1 MPRLTAHGSRFT
13 SLRDVRDG
21 ALLVEYPEQSEEEAN
36 RAAVSLS
43 RSLPALPGGG
53 LLDAIPGA
61 RTVLVLFDPARLS
74 RGRLAEEIARRA
86 PGEGG
91 GAARLFRFPAVYD
104 GEDLRELSR
113 AAGLAPEELAR
124 RHASAE
130 YRVAFIG
137 FSPGFPYLTGLPP
150 ELAAPRLPEP
160 RPRVVPGSI
169 AIGGPYTGVYPS
181 ATPGGW
187 RLIGRT
193 SAHLFDE
200 SAQPPALLA
209 PGDRVRF
216 EQVRALEKP
225 VIPPERAA
233 PRSPVLRLSSP
244 GLFTSVQGAPRYG
257 LGASGVPAGGAMDL
271 ASLAVANAL
280 VGNAPGAPA
289 LEVTVLGPDLEA
301 LSPCVVALAGSD
313 IDAERNGRS
322 VPGGEAIALAAG
334 DRLRLGRARGGMRCY
349 LAVRGGLEARRLT
362 RRMEAG
368 EEIAV
373 GSEAAVRSSAARTT
387 RTPRF
392 EEALLRVV
400 AGPQEDHFGAGVLE
414 RFLATSWR
422 ISPVSDR
429 RGLRLEGPRLE
440 HAREP
445 QIPPEGAVAGSIQ
458 VPGSGLPIVLGP
470 DGPVTG
476 GYPKL
481 ATVIA
486 ADLPVL
492 GQASLGARLRFAAVS
507 LAEALSARRE
517 YH

>member
-1 MPRLTAHGSRFT
+1 MSRKAT
-13 SLRDVRDG
+13 PYRDVRDG
-21 ALLVEYPEQSEEEAN
+21 ALLVEYPERSEDEAN

-43 RSLPALPGGG
+43 RRLAALSGGG
-53 LLDAIPGA
+53 LLDAIPAA

-74 RGRLAEEIARRA
+74 HSRLTEEIARPA
-86 PGEGG
+86 PGTRGG
-91 GAARLFRFPAVYD
+91 GARLFRFPAVYD

-113 AAGLAPEELAR
+113 AAGLVPEDFAR

-137 FSPGFPYLTGLPP
+137 FSPGFPYLTGLPR

-160 RPRVVPGSI
+160 RPRVAPGSI

-193 SAHLFDE
+193 SARLFEE

-216 EQVRALEKP
+216 DEVRALVEYVKP
-225 VIPPERAA
+225 PGRAA
-233 PRSPVLRLSSP
+233 PRSPVLRLFSP

-257 LGASGVPAGGAMDL
+257 LGASGIPAGGAMDL
-271 ASLAVANAL
+271 TSLAAANAL
-280 VGNAPGAPA
+280 VGNAPGTPA
-289 LEVTVLGPDLEA
+289 LEITVLGPDLEA
-301 LSPCVVALAGSD
+301 LSPCVVALGGCD
-313 IDAERNGRS
+313 IEAELNGRS
-322 VPGGEAIALAAG
+322 APGCEAIALAAG
-334 DRLRLGRARGGMRCY
+334 DRLRLGRARGGVRSY

-362 RRMEAG
+362 SRLEA
-368 EEIAV
+368 EEGIAA
-373 GSEAAVRSSAARTT
+373 GSEPAVRPGSARTT
-387 RTPRF
+387 RIPRL
-392 EEALLRVV
+392 EEPLLRVM
-400 AGPQEDHFGAGVLE
+400 AGPQADHFGAGVLE

-458 VPGSGLPIVLGP
+458 VPGGGLPIVLGP

-486 ADLPVL
+486 ADLPLL
-492 GQASLGARLRFAAVS
+492 GQASPATRLRFAAVS
-507 LAEALSARRE
+507 LAEAIAARRE
-517 YH
+517 YD

>member
-1 MPRLTAHGSRFT
+1 
-13 SLRDVRDG
+13 VRDG
-21 ALLVEYPEQSEEEAN
+21 ALLVEYPEPSEEDAN

-43 RSLPALPGGG
+43 RRLAALPGGG
-53 LLDAIPGA
+53 VLDAIPGA
-61 RTVLVLFDPARLS
+61 RTVLVVFDPARFS
-74 RGRLAEEIARRA
+74 RRRLEEEIARRA
-86 PGEGG
+86 PETDG

-104 GEDLRELSR
+104 GEDLPELAR

-150 ELAAPRLPEP
+150 ELSAPRLPEP
-160 RPRVVPGSI
+160 RPRVAPGSI

-193 SAHLFDE
+193 SARLFE
-200 SAQPPALLA
+200 EGAQPPSLLA

-216 EQVRALEKP
+216 EVVRALIAP
-225 VIPPERAA
+225 VAPPERAT
-233 PRSPVLRLSSP
+233 PRSPVLRLLSP

-257 LGASGVPAGGAMDL
+257 LGSSGIPAGGAMDL
-271 ASLAVANAL
+271 ASLAMANAV

-289 LEVTVLGPDLEA
+289 LEVTVLGPDLQT
-301 LSPCVVALAGSD
+301 LSPCVVALAGAD
-313 IDAERNGRS
+313 IEAEVNGRS
-322 VPGGEAIALAAG
+322 VSVGEAIALAAG
-334 DRLRLGRARGGMRCY
+334 DRLRLGRARGGVRVY
-349 LAVRGGLEARRLT
+349 LAARGGLEAPRLT
-362 RRMEAG
+362 KRMEAG
-368 EEIAV
+368 EGVAA
-373 GSEAAVRSSAARTT
+373 GSEAASRPSPTRAT
-387 RTPRF
+387 RTPRPV
-392 EEALLRVV
+392 ETLLRLV
-400 AGPQEDHFGAGVLE
+400 AGPQTDHFGAGVLE

-422 ISPVSDR
+422 VSPVSDR
-429 RGLRLEGPRLE
+429 RGLRLEGPGLE

-458 VPGSGLPIVLGP
+458 VPGGGLPIVLGP

-481 ATVIA
+481 ATIIA
-486 ADLPVL
+486 ADLPLL
-492 GQASLGARLRFAAVS
+492 GQARPGARLRFTEVS
-507 LAEALSARRE
+507 LADALAARRE
-517 YH
+517 YD

>member
-1 MPRLTAHGSRFT
+1 MNSERPH
-13 SLRDVRDG
+13 LRDVRDG
-21 ALLVEYPEQSEEEAN
+21 ALLVEYPETSEEEAN

-43 RSLPALPGGG
+43 RRLPALAGGG

-86 PGEGG
+86 PGTDGD
-91 GAARLFRFPAVYD
+91 AARLFRFPAVYD

-113 AAGLAPEELAR
+113 AAGLAPEEFAR
-124 RHASAE
+124 RHASAQ

-137 FSPGFPYLTGLPP
+137 FSPGFPYLTGLPR

-160 RPRVVPGSI
+160 RPRVAPGSI

-193 SAHLFDE
+193 SVRLFDE

-216 EQVRALEKP
+216 EEVRALEP
-225 VIPPERAA
+225 PLAPPERAA
-233 PRSPVLRLSSP
+233 PRSPVLRLHSP

-257 LGASGVPAGGAMDL
+257 LGASGIPAGGAMDL
-271 ASLAVANAL
+271 ASLAAANAF
-280 VGNAPGAPA
+280 VGNAPGTPA

-313 IDAERNGRS
+313 IEAELNGRN

-334 DRLRLGRARGGMRCY
+334 DRLRLGRARGGARCY
-349 LAVRGGLEARRLT
+349 LALRGGLEARRLT
-362 RRMEAG
+362 RRLEAG
-368 EEIAV
+368 EGIAA
-373 GSEAAVRSSAARTT
+373 GREAAVRSSAVRTS
-387 RTPRF
+387 RRV
-392 EEALLRVV
+392 EEPLLRVV
-400 AGPQEDHFGAGVLE
+400 PGPQADHFGAGVLE

-429 RGLRLEGPRLE
+429 RGLRLEGPRLD

-445 QIPPEGAVAGSIQ
+445 EIPPEGAVAGSIQ
-458 VPGSGLPIVLGP
+458 VPGGGLPIVLGP

-486 ADLPVL
+486 ADLPLL
-492 GQASLGARLRFAAVS
+492 GQARPGARIRFAAVS
-507 LAEALSARRE
+507 LVEAVAARRE